1 MNNNKKF
8 LLEKFIR
15 NIINKERTG
24 KTLYHGTIVDNIES
38 IRNNG
43 LMPTIGEFVKQTY
56 LGSVDGN
63 IDDYLEAVLYAT
75 DKKNIEKAFTAIV
88 MQVALKLGKTGYY
101 SVTTNDIRNHGA
113 LVILKNAEEEFDFY
127 SREDADMG
135 NRNVPLGVERDD
147 YFTTDAEILPDIIL
161 TGNKLVRF
169 FKKKGLTLDK

>member
-1 MNNNKKF
+1 MTDRKF

-15 NIINKERTG
+15 NVINEEQTG
-24 KTLYHGTIVDNIES
+24 KTLYHGTIVDNIQS
-38 IRNNG
+38 IKENG
-43 LMPTIGEFVKQTY
+43 LIPTIGEFVKQAY

-88 MQVALKLGKTGYY
+88 MQVGIKLGKTGYH

-113 LVILKNAEEEFDFY
+113 LVILKNAEKEFDFY
-127 SREDADMG
+127 SREDSDMG
-135 NRNVPLGVERDD
+135 NRNVPFGVEQND

-169 FKKKGLTLDK
+169 FKQKGFNLDK